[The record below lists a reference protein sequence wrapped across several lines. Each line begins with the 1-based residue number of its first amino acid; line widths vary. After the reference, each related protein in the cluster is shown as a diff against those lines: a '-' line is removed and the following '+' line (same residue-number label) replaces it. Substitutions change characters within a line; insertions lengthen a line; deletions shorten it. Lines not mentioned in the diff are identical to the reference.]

1 MALELSAKPKETTTM
16 DALGITLQQLLTQ
29 LISFLVLFILLYILA
44 YKPIMGMLDS
54 RSQKIKESLEAAET
68 ARLEAASSA
77 EKVEAEIASA
87 RIDGQ
92 KIVAEARDAAS
103 KLRDQEQERAREEV
117 ESMLERARTE
127 IGREKVAA
135 VEDIRKEF
143 AGLAITAAERI
154 VEGSLDAKAHSTLI
168 DKVLEEGLSGRNN

>member
-1 MALELSAKPKETTTM
+1 M

-77 EKVEAEIASA
+77 DKVEAQIASA
-87 RIDGQ
+87 RVDGQ

-103 KLRDQEQERAREEV
+103 KLREQEQARARE
-117 ESMLERARTE
+117 
-127 IGREKVAA
+127 
-135 VEDIRKEF
+135 
-143 AGLAITAAERI
+143 
-154 VEGSLDAKAHSTLI
+154 
-168 DKVLEEGLSGRNN
+168 